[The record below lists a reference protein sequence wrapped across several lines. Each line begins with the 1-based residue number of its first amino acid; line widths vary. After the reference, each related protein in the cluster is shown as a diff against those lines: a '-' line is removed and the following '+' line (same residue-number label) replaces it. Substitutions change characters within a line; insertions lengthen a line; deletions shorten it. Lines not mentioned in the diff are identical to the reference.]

1 MKAKK
6 KARDALTKLQTHEMK
21 TQMAINTLAE
31 HDTGVK
37 ADIEE
42 ASKELQNA
50 GNTLKER
57 LKAFKE
63 QQKVFKKAQDAL
75 LEEKSTQIQALFEKQ
90 AHGGAEDEDAALDS
104 SSMERFLSM

>member
-1 MKAKK
+1 MG
-6 KARDALTKLQTHEMK
+6 DALTKLQTHEMK
-21 TQMAINTLAE
+21 TQMAINTLTE

-42 ASKELQNA
+42 ASKELQGA
-50 GNTLKER
+50 VATVKDR
-57 LKAFKE
+57 MKSFKE

-90 AHGGAEDEDAALDS
+90 AGGGDEDQKDAALDS
-104 SSMERFLSM
+104 SSMERFLSMRK